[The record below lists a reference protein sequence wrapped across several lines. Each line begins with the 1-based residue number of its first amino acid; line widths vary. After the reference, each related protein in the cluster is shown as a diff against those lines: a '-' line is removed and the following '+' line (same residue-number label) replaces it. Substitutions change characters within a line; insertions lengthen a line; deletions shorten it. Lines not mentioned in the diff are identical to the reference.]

1 MRFTSLADWLGWLE
15 QSHPKEID
23 LGLDRIRQVAARLD
37 LLAHHA
43 KVITVAGTNGK
54 GSCVTATAGLLHAA
68 NFNVGVYT
76 SPHLLHY
83 AERIQINGKPVVDEL
98 ICAAFEKIADACE
111 ASVND
116 PAKISLTYFEYGTL
130 AALDIFKQ
138 QDVDYMVLEV
148 GLGGRLDAV
157 NILDADIAVI
167 TSIAI
172 DHQDWL
178 GDNREVIGREKAG
191 ILREQQVFVCA
202 DQNPP
207 QTILDLAKQLKTNA
221 HFIEHDFAF
230 NAQGQSWLWHGK
242 TATGE
247 DVHLPAMRAPHLP
260 LPSMAAALQVIQ
272 LLNIELAP
280 EQIEQALLNLTLAG
294 RFQKLVYQGREFILD
309 VAHNP
314 AATEYFAKRL
324 VADPVVGKT
333 FAIAAMMS
341 DKDRIASL
349 ANLVGL
355 VDEWFLLDLTH
366 IPRAASTQALTE
378 NLLSLNAKVK
388 HSGGISQLMSDVLA
402 QAQSQDR
409 ILVFGSFFTVAAA
422 LDFLLL
428 LPADSQAS
436 RGSL

>member
-37 LLAHHA
+37 LLSPQA
-43 KVITVAGTNGK
+43 KVVTVAGTNGK
-54 GSCVTATAGLLHAA
+54 GSCVTATAGLLRAA
-68 NFNVGVYT
+68 NFTVGVYT

-83 AERIQINGKPVVDEL
+83 AERIQINGVPVADEL
-98 ICAAFEKIADACE
+98 ICAAFEKIATACSAAE
-111 ASVND
+111 NS
-116 PAKISLTYFEYGTL
+116 PAISLTYFEYGTL
-130 AALDIFKQ
+130 AALEIFKQ
-138 QDVDYMVLEV
+138 QNVDYMVLEV

-157 NILDADIAVI
+157 NIIDADVAVI

-191 ILREQQVFVCA
+191 ILREQQLFVCA

-207 QTILDLAKQLKTNA
+207 QSILDISTRLNIKAY
-221 HFIEHDFAF
+221 FIERDFSF
-230 NAQGQSWLWHGK
+230 SMHEKNWRWRGK
-242 TATGE
+242 TPAGSALQ
-247 DVHLPAMRAPHLP
+247 LPSMRTPHLP
-260 LPSMAAALQVIQ
+260 LPSLAAALQVIA
-272 LLNIELAP
+272 LLDIELSP
-280 EQIEQALLNLTLAG
+280 EQIEQTLLNLVLAG
-294 RFQKLVYQGREFILD
+294 RFQKLVYRQRDFILD

-324 VADPVVGKT
+324 IADPAVGKT
-333 FAIAAMMS
+333 IAIVAMMG
-341 DKDRIASL
+341 DKDRPASL

-355 VDEWFLLDLTH
+355 VDEWFLLDLKDV
-366 IPRAASTQALTE
+366 PRAASSQALTE
-378 NLLSLNAKVK
+378 NLVALGASVK
-388 HSGGISQLMSDVLA
+388 SSGDIAGLIQSVLA
-402 QAQSQDR
+402 QTHVEDR

-422 LDFLLL
+422 LAYMQ
-428 LPADSQAS
+428 ADSKTL